1 MGNGCVYVMSRKL
14 TAFRY
19 VFSMVQLL
27 LTYKIS
33 FVGDDDYDDVIA
45 RQNSDS
51 KRDVGKRIRIGT
63 MKTFKLVGI

>member
-1 MGNGCVYVMSRKL
+1 
-14 TAFRY
+14 
-19 VFSMVQLL
+19 MVQLL
-27 LTYKIS
+27 ITYKIS
-33 FVGDDDYDDVIA
+33 VVGDDDYDDAIA

>member
-1 MGNGCVYVMSRKL
+1 
-14 TAFRY
+14 
-19 VFSMVQLL
+19 MVQLL

-63 MKTFKLVGI
+63 MNTFKLVGI